1 MKKTFYL
8 LLFFALLAFASC
20 SKSDST
26 PVDDLGTMVSGN
38 YRGSIF
44 NANNGQVIST
54 NFTFKV
60 TKNSN
65 NSAIFDSGDGRP
77 IVVTLEKKLRTVD
90 NSNDAIIGF
99 MQTQVGYTAFPLQS
113 MNISN
118 VNLVLAKVPIGNIT
132 IANNFIYDV
141 QSKTL
146 ILGLTTQG
154 VNTAIVAA
162 Q

>member
-1 MKKTFYL
+1 MKKTFYF
-8 LLFFALLAFASC
+8 LFTFAVIVLASC
-20 SKSDST
+20 SKSDNT

-38 YRGSIF
+38 YKGNVL
-44 NANNGQVIST
+44 NANNGQVISS

-65 NSAIFDSGDGRP
+65 NSAIFDSGDGKP
-77 IVVTLEKKLRTVD
+77 IVVTLEKKIRTVD
-90 NSNDAIIGF
+90 NANDAIIGF
-99 MQTQVGYTAFPLQS
+99 MQTQVGYSLFPLQN
-113 MNISN
+113 MNIPN
-118 VNLVLAKVPIGNIT
+118 VNIVLAKVPLGNIT

-154 VNTAIVAA
+154 INTAIIAA